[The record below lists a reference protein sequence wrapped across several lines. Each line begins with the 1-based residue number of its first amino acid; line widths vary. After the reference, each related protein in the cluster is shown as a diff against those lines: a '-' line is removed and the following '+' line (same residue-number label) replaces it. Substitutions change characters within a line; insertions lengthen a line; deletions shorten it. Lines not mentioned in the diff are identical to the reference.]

1 MTTHYWSIK
10 TSESTA
16 STTIDPFDA
25 ETAVTAAT
33 DMLVFDAAK
42 YTYTSNKVSGITEI
56 SASEIIVEESGS
68 DVVLTYDAN
77 GDGAT
82 TGEFGITL
90 ADVSLSQLT
99 SSTSTTQG
107 VIRFNDE
114 SKLLIGTTSTTKGDT
129 LTGWFGNDHL
139 MGLAGNDTLKGGA
152 GDDVLNGGTGTDN
165 MTGGAGDDTYYV
177 DSTSDVVTELT
188 GQGTADEI
196 RSEVSYTLTSIYVE
210 NLTLL
215 DGSGN
220 INGTGNASANTITGN
235 DGNNKLDGKT
245 VSGVTDILVGGEGN
259 DTYVVP
265 ATGSGT
271 VTITETGASTGDV
284 VESARTFDLST
295 DTTGVENL
303 TLTGTGNINGTGTA
317 GVNTIVGNTGNNKL
331 DGGALA
337 DTLQG
342 GAGND
347 TYVYTSG
354 DSITDTSGTDTVE
367 TAVDNYT
374 LTTGLENLTLTA
386 ATATKSTGNSL
397 ANVIDANDGAFAN
410 VLLRG
415 EAGNDT
421 YYVDSGDTVAEDANE
436 GTDTVITEVSFT
448 LGANI
453 ENITILAGSGG
464 SITATGSPGTSN
476 NILTDST
483 TASEANT
490 LVGGGGNDT
499 YYVVGTGD
507 TITEGSS
514 QGTDIINWYAAAA
527 STFDMSTKASNVENF
542 NITKNAS
549 GTHVALNVTGN
560 DSNNAINGN
569 DAANTILGGNGG
581 DTITGAGGGDTL
593 KGEAGNDSLNGGT
606 GDDSLTGGAG
616 NDTLIL
622 GSGDIDTVVFES
634 SGDNN
639 GADTISNFSRGANG
653 DILDFN
659 AFLGGTINLHST
671 TAADDSSTA
680 NTTVAGEVLLVNDT
694 GTALTTTTVAA
705 LISDDAATGT
715 SPFEDDVADNGADQY
730 VIISAATTGSARIW
744 YIDSSLD
751 SDNTDISL
759 SDVKLVGTL
768 SGVNDFATLSFH
780 ADNILA

>member
-1 MTTHYWSIK
+1 MATVGTIN
-10 TSESTA
+10 
-16 STTIDPFDA
+16 STTDIFSWTKIASGDNVAF
-25 ETAVTAAT
+25 EAT
-33 DMLVFDAAK
+33 KDVFVFDDV
-42 YTYTSNKVSGITEI
+42 TYTSEEITTEVS
-56 SASEIIVEESGS
+56 A
-68 DVVLTYDAN
+68 
-77 GDGAT
+77 
-82 TGEFGITL
+82 
-90 ADVSLSQLT
+90 ADVTFTDTGDDISMVFNGKTVTLNDVEFTDLT
-99 SSTSTTQG
+99 SSTSTARG
-107 VIRFNDE
+107 NIRFNDE

-129 LTGWFGNDHL
+129 LTGWFGNDYL
-139 MGLAGNDTLKGGA
+139 MGLAGNDTLKGNA
-152 GDDVLNGGTGTDN
+152 GDDILNGGTGTDN

-177 DSTSDVVTELT
+177 DSISDVVTELT

-215 DGSGN
+215 DGSGK

-235 DGNNKLDGKT
+235 DDNNKLDGKT
-245 VSGVTDILVGGEGN
+245 VSGVTDILVGGDGN

-265 ATGSGT
+265 AAGT
-271 VTITETGASTGDV
+271 VTITESGTTNSSADV
-284 VESARTFDLST
+284 VESARTFNLST
-295 DTTGVENL
+295 DATDATSVENL
-303 TLTGTGNINGTGTA
+303 TLTGTGNISGTGTA
-317 GVNTIVGNTGNNKL
+317 GVNTIIGNTGNNKL
-331 DGGALA
+331 DGGASA

-397 ANVIDANDGAFAN
+397 PNVIDANDGAFAN

-436 GTDTVITEVSFT
+436 GTDTVITEVTFT

-464 SITATGSPGTSN
+464 SLTATGSPGTSN
-476 NILTDST
+476 NVLTDST

-549 GTHVALNVTGN
+549 GNHVALNVTGN
-560 DSNNAINGN
+560 DSNNTINGN

-581 DTITGAGGGDTL
+581 DTITGAGGGDDL
-593 KGEAGNDSLNGGT
+593 QGGAGNDSLNGGT
-606 GDDSLTGGAG
+606 GDDDLRGGSG

-622 GSGDIDTVVFES
+622 GSGDSDTVIFES
-634 SGDNN
+634 TGDNN
-639 GADTISNFSRGANG
+639 GADTISNFSRGSGG
-653 DILDFN
+653 DILDFS
-659 AFLGGTINLHST
+659 AFLGGTISLHST
-671 TAADDSSTA
+671 TAANDSSTA
-680 NTTVAGEVLLVNDT
+680 NTTVAGNVLLVNDT
-694 GTALTTTTVAA
+694 GTALTTATVAA

-715 SPFEDDVADNGADQY
+715 SPFEDDVADAGADQY

-751 SDNTDISL
+751 SDNTDISS

-780 ADNILA
+780 ADNIA